1 MGICKKD
8 KMGNNIIT
16 ISELKNLRCEYIK
29 NEYVVTLVDNLGF
42 EILKG
47 YGNSIVDAINDL
59 HQNLI

>member
-1 MGICKKD
+1 MIDEKI
-8 KMGNNIIT
+8 NL
-16 ISELKNLRCEYIK
+16 SELKNLRFEYIK

-47 YGNSIVDAINDL
+47 YGISITEAINDL

>member
-1 MGICKKD
+1 MIDEKI
-8 KMGNNIIT
+8 NL
-16 ISELKNLRCEYIK
+16 SELKNLRFEYIK

-42 EILKG
+42 KILKG